1 MTMLKGVVSK
11 GRIELDEPLN
21 LPDGTVLIIPLPNGK
36 LDVPDDDE
44 PMTQMEIERR
54 LALMDQ
60 MQPLQMSDEEIA
72 QWEAERKAQREW
84 DKAHFYERAKKLE
97 KIWQ

>member
-11 GRIELDEPLN
+11 GRIELEEPLN
-21 LPDGTVLIIPLPNGK
+21 LPDGTVLMIPLPYGK
-36 LDVPDDDE
+36 LDDDE
-44 PMTQMEIERR
+44 PMTQEEIDRR

-60 MQPLQMSDEEIA
+60 MEPLQMTDEEIA
-72 QWEAERKAQREW
+72 EWEADRKAQREW
-84 DKAHFYERAKKLE
+84 DKSHFFERAKKLE

>member
-21 LPDGTVLIIPLPNGK
+21 LPDGTVLMIPLPNGK
-36 LDVPDDDE
+36 LDDDE
-44 PMTQMEIERR
+44 PMTQEEIDRQ

-60 MQPLQMSDEEIA
+60 MEPLQMTDEEIA
-72 QWEAERKAQREW
+72 AWEAERKAQREW
-84 DKAHFYERAKKLE
+84 DKSHFFERAKKLE
-97 KIWQ
+97 KMWQ